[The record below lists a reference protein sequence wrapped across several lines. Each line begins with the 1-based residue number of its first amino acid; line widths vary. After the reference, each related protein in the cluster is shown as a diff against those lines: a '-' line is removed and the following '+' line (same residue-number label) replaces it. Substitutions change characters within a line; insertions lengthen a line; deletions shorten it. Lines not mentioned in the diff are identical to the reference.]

1 MGSLIGQIFEAF
13 KETIQGMTTGLKEA
27 LVNIL
32 YVDPN
37 VADPVVSDLA
47 MFIFLMFGLGL
58 ALAVVNKILGLI
70 RR

>member
-27 LVNIL
+27 LVNII
-32 YVDPN
+32 YVDPT
-37 VADPVVSDLA
+37 AAEPVVSDLA

-58 ALAVVNKILGLI
+58 ALAVVNKIFGLI